1 MERGAGCLPGG
12 REELTVAHSYTPGL
26 KVTAFAAVRRE
37 RKLPLAGTVL
47 VSIGDE
53 VKAETVVAR
62 TELPGNVQTVN
73 AANMLGVL
81 PEDVG
86 DCLVKPVGSAVQK
99 GDTFA
104 ESKSFFGLFRSKCVA
119 PVTGTIES
127 VSAVTGQA
135 LLREPPIPV
144 EVDAYVDG
152 KIVEVHPKQGVTVE
166 TQGTYIQGIFGIGGE
181 TCGELHVAVAGPGD
195 TLAEGMITEHHRG
208 RIVVGG
214 AHVTTK
220 TLRHAVQMGVKAIVI
235 GGFDDHDLREFLG
248 YDLGVAITGSE
259 EKGITL
265 VVTEGFGEIPMAAR
279 TFELLKSCEGRKVSV
294 SGATQIRAG
303 VLRPEIICPRLEESM
318 AGVRRDTEGSD
329 EGLSIGCQIRIIRQ
343 PYFGRLGVVTALP
356 PEPTALESE
365 AKVRVLEV
373 DFGDGSK
380 ALLPRANVERI
391 ES

>member
-1 MERGAGCLPGG
+1 
-12 REELTVAHSYTPGL
+12 VAHSYTPGL
-26 KVTAFAAVRRE
+26 KVTAFAVVRRE
-37 RKLPLAGTVL
+37 RKLPLAGTV
-47 VSIGDE
+47 VVKVGDA
-53 VKAETVVAR
+53 VTAETIVAR

-73 AANMLGVL
+73 AANLLGVL
-81 PEDVG
+81 PEDVQE
-86 DCLVKPVGSAVQK
+86 CLTKPVGSTLAK
-99 GDTFA
+99 GETFA
-104 ESKSFFGLFRSKCVA
+104 ESKSFFGLFRSKAAA
-119 PVTGTIES
+119 PVAGTLES
-127 VSAVTGQA
+127 ISSVTGQA

-152 KIVEVHPKQGVTVE
+152 TIVEVHPNQGVTVE
-166 TQGTYIQGIFGIGGE
+166 TRGTYIQGIFGIGGE
-181 TCGELHVAVAGPGD
+181 TCGALHVAVVSPSD
-195 TLAEGMITEHHRG
+195 TLSETMITEKERG

-235 GGFDDHDLREFLG
+235 GGFDDQDLREFLG

-265 VVTEGFGEIPMAAR
+265 VVTEGFGEIPMANR
-279 TFELLKSCEGRKVSV
+279 TFELLKACEGRKVSV

-303 VLRPEIICPRLEESM
+303 VLRPEIICPRLE
-318 AGVRRDTEGSD
+318 AGLRSEAHEDSADGGLTIGS
-329 EGLSIGCQIRIIRQ
+329 QIRSIRQ
-343 PYFGRLGVVTALP
+343 PYFGRLGIVTALP
-356 PEPTALESE
+356 PEPTALETE

-373 DFGDGSK
+373 DFGDGER